1 MNTTK
6 RIFANKNN
14 EREFNKRWKELGV
27 DEMSPICQQI
37 AEELLSNRADFQF
50 DSANSIFTTSMRGFE
65 ESVTGTPVLYI
76 SVEENEEV
84 LRVVVSSNV
93 MTEVIACSG
102 ENLEMEVLPELA
114 YFAFTS
120 SPFRNDER
128 IHFQH
133 GLECD
138 EDFVGPCVEMTIDK
152 NVMDEG
158 VGWVSEYVFE
168 YVDMFEQIWSQCIYM
183 YRRNSCLREEF
194 KGKPI
199 LAACGLDSRTEKTN
213 PTKKRK
219 EGRVY
224 H

>member
-14 EREFNKRWKELGV
+14 EREFNKRWEELGV
-27 DEMSPICQQI
+27 DDMSPTCQQI
-37 AEELLSNRADFQF
+37 AEELLSSRTDFQF
-50 DSANSIFTTSMRGFE
+50 DSANSIFTTRMGGFE
-65 ESVTGTPVLYI
+65 ESVTGTPGLYI

-93 MTEVIACSG
+93 MTEVIGSSG

-120 SPFRNDER
+120 SPFKNVEG

-152 NVMDEG
+152 NAMGEG

-168 YVDMFEQIWSQCIYM
+168 YVDMFEQIWNQCIYM
-183 YRRNSCLREEF
+183 YRRNSFLREEF
-194 KGKPI
+194 KGNPM
-199 LAACGLDSRTEKTN
+199 LAACGLDSRAEKTK
-213 PTKKRK
+213 PIQKRK
-219 EGRVY
+219 EGHVY